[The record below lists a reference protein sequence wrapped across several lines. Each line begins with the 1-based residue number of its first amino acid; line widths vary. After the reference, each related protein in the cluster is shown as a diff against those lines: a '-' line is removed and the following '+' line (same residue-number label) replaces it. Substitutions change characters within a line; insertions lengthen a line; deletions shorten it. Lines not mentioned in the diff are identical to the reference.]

1 MGMGDVHIFTPGPV
15 LFPSVE
21 RIELMFLVGEAVE
34 KIVLPQFRLMV
45 QQHGLGRGLF
55 QPNVHRFGTGVVPMV
70 RGLCFPLDK
79 GFKGALGIFNAD
91 DVDDAF

>member
-1 MGMGDVHIFTPGPV
+1 
-15 LFPSVE
+15 
-21 RIELMFLVGEAVE
+21 
-34 KIVLPQFRLMV
+34 MV